1 MWNQYERK
9 EKILYCAKE
18 CLSKKSVLRLRTGKT
33 PRFIGELS
41 TYL

>member
-18 CLSKKSVLRLRTGKT
+18 CLSEKSVLRLRTRKT

>member
-1 MWNQYERK
+1 MWSQYERK

-18 CLSKKSVLRLRTGKT
+18 FRSEKNVFRLRTGKT